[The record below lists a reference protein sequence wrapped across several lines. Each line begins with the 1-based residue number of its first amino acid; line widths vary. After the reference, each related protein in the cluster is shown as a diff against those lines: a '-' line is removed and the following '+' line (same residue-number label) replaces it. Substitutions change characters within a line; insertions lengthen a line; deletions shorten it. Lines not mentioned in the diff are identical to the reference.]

1 MAAFG
6 TSTEGRQ
13 RVTRTLGSSW
23 TNGVWASI
31 LNDFAGSQR

>member
-6 TSTEGRQ
+6 PSSEGEI
-13 RVTRTLGSSW
+13 TRHLTFGSSW